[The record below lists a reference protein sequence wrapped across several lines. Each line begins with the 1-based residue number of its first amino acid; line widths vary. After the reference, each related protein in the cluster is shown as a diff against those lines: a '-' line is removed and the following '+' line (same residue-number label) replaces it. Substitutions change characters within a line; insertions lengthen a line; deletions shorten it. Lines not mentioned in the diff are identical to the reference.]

1 MAMNVNNNPN
11 MRMNFENNMPKKLNN
26 RNSKMNY
33 ENDVIAMNIATP
45 EKTAKLAEK
54 YTQYSYI
61 DIEKLLLD
69 NNGSVSKTVNVLKNG
84 RSSSNGGTRKTRRR
98 SRKMMK

>member
-1 MAMNVNNNPN
+1 MNSSSNSNRNNSNNNN
-11 MRMNFENNMPKKLNN
+11 HNE
-26 RNSKMNY
+26 
-33 ENDVIAMNIATP
+33 NIATP

-61 DIEKLLLD
+61 EIEKMLLD
-69 NNGSVSKTVNVLKNG
+69 NNGSLTKTVNALKNNIG
-84 RSSSNGGTRKTRRR
+84 RSNGGVRKTKRR